1 MKKFHL
7 TKKDD
12 SWKLASEDSSRAI
25 KKFDNK
31 TDGVKKSA
39 EYVKEH
45 GGGSLLIHKEN
56 GRFQEE
62 RTYPKSIDP
71 KKSKG

>member
-7 TKKDD
+7 TKDD
-12 SWKLASEDSSRAI
+12 DNWKFSSEGSSRAL
-25 KKFDNK
+25 KNFENK
-31 TDGVKKSA
+31 SGAIPEAAK
-39 EYVKEH
+39 YIKEH

-62 RTYPKSIDP
+62 RTYPKSADP
-71 KKSKG
+71 RKSKG